1 MNTMNKEAGPLTLS
15 SLVCTEKSVGSNV
28 NDLTAAEAAAR
39 RGGRCIQ
46 ESEIPMAAAAAM
58 AAMAMAALKFAPA
71 ASEPYDPAQ

>member
-1 MNTMNKEAGPLTLS
+1 MNKEAGPLTLS

-46 ESEIPMAAAAAM
+46 ESEIPMAAAAM